1 MATRLT
7 AARLLEGKT
16 AVITGGAGGLGHAL
30 AIGLAQSGARVHLL
44 DVNDALVEEAAAGLR
59 RQGWDAAGHRL
70 DVRDFEACQSLG
82 DSLAASGDIVDIV
95 INGAGVNSQ
104 ESFIDPMALEGWERV
119 IDVNLHGCVRV
130 ARAFLP
136 HLRQTRGTIVNLA
149 SIASFTAGTSSF
161 GYVVSKGA
169 IRSLT
174 QVLAR
179 DLSPWGVRVN
189 AVAPSMIATE
199 MNTLKRANV
208 PLMDAYL
215 KRVMLGRVGETSDLV
230 GPVVFLCSDWASYIT
245 GVVLPVDGG
254 YLAS

>member
-1 MATRLT
+1 MDSG
-7 AARLLEGKT
+7 ARQLLAGKT
-16 AVITGGAGGLGHAL
+16 AAITGGARGLGRAL
-30 AIGLAQSGARVHLL
+30 AQGLAQAGARIVLL
-44 DVNDALVEEAAAGLR
+44 DINEELVKQTAAALRELGMDAIGYSVDVRSFASCESVSESLEAAGYL
-59 RQGWDAAGHRL
+59 
-70 DVRDFEACQSLG
+70 VDF
-82 DSLAASGDIVDIV
+82 V
-95 INGAGVNSQ
+95 INGAGINSRDSFVD
-104 ESFIDPMALEGWERV
+104 ESALQSWDD
-119 IDVNLHGCVRV
+119 IMDVNLNGYVHI
-130 ARAFLP
+130 AKAFLP
-136 HLRQTRGTIVNLA
+136 HLKKSQGAIVNLA

-179 DLSPWGVRVN
+179 DLAPWGIRVN
-189 AVAPSMIATE
+189 ALAPSMIATD
-199 MNTLKRANV
+199 MNTAKRRDK

-230 GPVVFLCSDWASYIT
+230 GPTIFLCSDWASYIT